1 MTHPF
6 VHAVTSAS
14 AIVQT
19 PCHIRHVRWVEPTLP
34 CDRCGT
40 AAPRVW
46 DVARTAIDVDLDAPV
61 FLRVTVSVHHC
72 RTCRRYFRAQP
83 PFLRRDA
90 IYTNRVVAKAIQAVF
105 VDGLAFRRVP
115 DRLARDFWVRPT
127 ERMVRAWCR
136 AYSSH
141 LEVQDSYL
149 PWVVEEFS
157 GILCID
163 EVYQGAL
170 ALLLAVDPAAPS
182 GDRLVGY
189 HLVDGTVDG
198 DTVAAFVRR
207 LKEAGL
213 CPEQVI
219 TDGSLLYP
227 AILAEVWP
235 TAAHQLC
242 LFHETRHVT
251 DAVAAV
257 ISQARRSLPTP
268 PPRLRQGRGGP
279 LSPAP
284 PTAHAN
290 DPATQQWHLRRA
302 RRHADLQAV
311 QDLARQGYTQN
322 AIARL
327 TGRNRR
333 TVRSWLAQA
342 LPVLSEETVQ
352 IAARVSLEGDDT
364 LLRRRRLTPGRQARL
379 QELARSGLSHAAIAR
394 ITGLHRV
401 TVARWLKIASAAA
414 PTEAPDLER
423 LPPEEPPCPAVG
435 PTELALAAAEV
446 QTAPPPAPW
455 TSWAQARQAR
465 EALKEHRW
473 LLLRRPDHLSHK
485 QQDLVHD
492 LATGPL
498 ADLVGVAR
506 RFLLDWY
513 ALWRTDDGHRRPL
526 AEAQERYDSW
536 HANPEYQALAPLRR
550 VQDLLTP
557 ARFTRLS
564 QFLRQP
570 HWEATNN
577 GAERT
582 GRAFR
587 PGQAPHFRLR
597 TEAAIDGAL
606 RVVAFQAK
614 ERAAVPPLPF
624 LRLCPRGRHA
634 PPGEPGAQAA

>member
-1 MTHPF
+1 
-6 VHAVTSAS
+6 
-14 AIVQT
+14 
-19 PCHIRHVRWVEPTLP
+19 
-34 CDRCGT
+34 
-40 AAPRVW
+40 
-46 DVARTAIDVDLDAPV
+46 
-61 FLRVTVSVHHC
+61 
-72 RTCRRYFRAQP
+72 
-83 PFLRRDA
+83 
-90 IYTNRVVAKAIQAVF
+90 
-105 VDGLAFRRVP
+105 
-115 DRLARDFWVRPT
+115 
-127 ERMVRAWCR
+127 
-136 AYSSH
+136 
-141 LEVQDSYL
+141 
-149 PWVVEEFS
+149 
-157 GILCID
+157 
-163 EVYQGAL
+163 
-170 ALLLAVDPAAPS
+170 
-182 GDRLVGY
+182 
-189 HLVDGTVDG
+189 
-198 DTVAAFVRR
+198 
-207 LKEAGL
+207 
-213 CPEQVI
+213 
-219 TDGSLLYP
+219 
-227 AILAEVWP
+227 
-235 TAAHQLC
+235 
-242 LFHETRHVT
+242 
-251 DAVAAV
+251 
-257 ISQARRSLPTP
+257 
-268 PPRLRQGRGGP
+268 
-279 LSPAP
+279 
-284 PTAHAN
+284 
-290 DPATQQWHLRRA
+290 
-302 RRHADLQAV
+302 
-311 QDLARQGYTQN
+311 
-322 AIARL
+322 
-327 TGRNRR
+327 
-333 TVRSWLAQA
+333 VRSWLAQA

-352 IAARVSLEGDDT
+352 IAARVSLEGDDA

-401 TVARWLKIASAAA
+401 TVARWLKIESTAA
-414 PTEAPDLER
+414 PTEAPDLDR

-435 PTELALAAAEV
+435 PPEPALAAAEV

-455 TSWAQARQAR
+455 TSWAQVRQAR
-465 EALKEHRW
+465 EVLKEHRW
-473 LLLRRPDHLSHK
+473 LLLRRPDHLSHE

-513 ALWRTDDGHRRPL
+513 ALWRTDDGHRRTL

-587 PGQAPHFRLR
+587 HGQAPHFRLR